1 MATDP
6 IKKIYIYNAHAYSFS
21 AAIDRP
27 FAHSK
32 EVHAGSAL
40 PTTGGFE
47 RARAENFRL
56 QECLSYTAAHSVV
69 SGNKNEKDGSYNA
82 LASATIEGLN
92 ILDMVTA
99 DRVVFRVSSKQYID
113 EPEPT
118 VLTLGT
124 RIENLR
130 IAGCPVQVEFDND
143 LFQRLGTYTTFMGE
157 YSGNQQT
164 REMLQT
170 RLLGTKPKSE
180 VPEYLHERYNW
191 FDKDRFASKGI
202 VLCTLVKE
210 IRTNCAELRIYGNV
224 VVVPQ
229 FGKIYFGEV
238 QLQRD
243 QREVS
248 TFRVELGSAV
258 GGSAGGPG
266 GTGGGTTYP

>member
-6 IKKIYIYNAHAYSFS
+6 ITKIYIYNAHAYSFS
-21 AAIDRP
+21 GAIDRP

-47 RARAENFRL
+47 KARAENFRL
-56 QECLSYTAAHSVV
+56 QESLSYSSAHSLV

-82 LASATIEGLN
+82 LATATIENLN

-99 DRVVFRVSSKQYID
+99 DRVVFRVSSKQYMD

-118 VLTLGT
+118 ILTLGT

-143 LFQRLGTYTTFMGE
+143 LFQRLGTYASFMGE

-170 RLLGTKPKSE
+170 RLLGSKPKSD
-180 VPEYLHERYNW
+180 VPEFLHERYNW
-191 FDKDRFASKGI
+191 FDKDKFASKGI
-202 VLCTLVKE
+202 ALCTLVKE
-210 IRTNCAELRIYGNV
+210 IKTNCPELRIYGNV

-238 QLQRD
+238 QLQRN

-258 GGSAGGPG
+258 GGSTNGPG
-266 GTGGGTTYP
+266 GSGGGSTYP

>member
-1 MATDP
+1 MDTEP
-6 IKKIYIYNAHAYSFS
+6 IKKTYIYNAHAYGFS
-21 AAIDRP
+21 GAIDRP

-47 RARAENFRL
+47 KARTENFRL
-56 QECLSYTAAHSVV
+56 QEVFTYGAAHTIV
-69 SGNKNEKDGSYNA
+69 SGNKNEKDGSFNA
-82 LASATIEGLN
+82 LASATLERLN

-99 DRVVFRVSSKQYID
+99 DRVVARVSSKQYID
-113 EPEPT
+113 ELEPT

-143 LFQRLGTYTTFMGE
+143 LFRRLATFKSFTDE
-157 YSGNQQT
+157 YHGNQQT
-164 REMLQT
+164 QQMLQT
-170 RLLGTKPKSE
+170 RLLGNKPKSD
-180 VPEYLHERYNW
+180 VPDFLHERYNW
-191 FDKDRFASKGI
+191 FDKDKFGSKGI

-210 IRTNCAELRIYGNV
+210 IKTNCPELQIYGNV

-229 FGKIYFGEV
+229 FGKIYFGEIA
-238 QLQRD
+238 LQRD
-243 QREVS
+243 QRELS

-258 GGSAGGPG
+258 GGSGGGPG
-266 GTGGGTTYP
+266 AGGGGSTYP

>member
-6 IKKIYIYNAHAYSFS
+6 IKKTYIYNAHAYGFS
-21 AAIDRP
+21 GAIDRP

-47 RARAENFRL
+47 KARAENFRL
-56 QECLSYTAAHSVV
+56 QEVFTYSAAHTLV
-69 SGNKNEKDGSYNA
+69 SGNKNERDGSYNA
-82 LASATIEGLN
+82 LASATLEGLN

-99 DRVVFRVSSKQYID
+99 DRVVARVSSKQYID

-130 IAGCPVQVEFDND
+130 IAGCRVEVEFDND
-143 LFQRLGTYTTFMGE
+143 LFRRLGTFKSFTDE
-157 YSGNQQT
+157 YHGNQQT
-164 REMLQT
+164 PQMLQT
-170 RLLGTKPKSE
+170 RLLGTKPKSD
-180 VPEYLHERYNW
+180 VPEFLHERYNW
-191 FDKDRFASKGI
+191 FDKDEFGSKGI
-202 VLCTLVKE
+202 VLCTVVKE
-210 IRTNCAELRIYGNV
+210 IKCNCPELQIYGNV

-229 FGKIYFGEV
+229 FGKIYFGEIA
-238 QLQRD
+238 LQRN
-243 QREVS
+243 QRELS

-258 GGSAGGPG
+258 GGSTNGPG
-266 GTGGGTTYP
+266 GAGGGSTYP

>member
-6 IKKIYIYNAHAYSFS
+6 IKKTYIYNAHAYGFS
-21 AAIDRP
+21 GAIDRP

-40 PTTGGFE
+40 PSTGGFE
-47 RARAENFRL
+47 KARAENFRL
-56 QECLSYTAAHSVV
+56 QEVFTYGAAHTVV
-69 SGNKNEKDGSYNA
+69 SGNKNEKDGSFNA
-82 LASATIEGLN
+82 LASATLEGLN

-99 DRVVFRVSSKQYID
+99 DRIVARVSSKQYID

-130 IAGCPVQVEFDND
+130 IAGCAVQVEFDND
-143 LFQRLGTYTTFMGE
+143 LFRRLGTFKSFLDE
-157 YSGNQQT
+157 YNGNQQT

-170 RLLGTKPKSE
+170 RLLGNKPKSD
-180 VPEYLHERYNW
+180 VPEFLHQRYNW
-191 FDKDRFASKGI
+191 FDKDKFGAKGI

-210 IRTNCAELRIYGNV
+210 IKTNCPELQIYGNV

-229 FGKIYFGEV
+229 FGKIYFGEIH
-238 QLQRD
+238 LQRD
-243 QREVS
+243 QRELS

-258 GGSAGGPG
+258 GGSSNGPG
-266 GTGGGTTYP
+266 GSGGGSTYP

>member
-6 IKKIYIYNAHAYSFS
+6 IKKTYIYNAHAYGFS
-21 AAIDRP
+21 GAIDRP

-56 QECLSYTAAHSVV
+56 QEVFTYGAAHTIV
-69 SGNKNEKDGSYNA
+69 SGNRNEKDGSFNA
-82 LASATIEGLN
+82 LASATLEGLN

-99 DRVVFRVSSKQYID
+99 DRVVARVSSKQYID
-113 EPEPT
+113 ELEPT
-118 VLTLGT
+118 ILTLGT

-143 LFQRLGTYTTFMGE
+143 LFRRFATFKSFMDE
-157 YSGNQQT
+157 YNGNQQT
-164 REMLQT
+164 QQVLQT
-170 RLLGTKPKSE
+170 RLLGNKPKSD
-180 VPEYLHERYNW
+180 VPDFLHERYNW
-191 FDKDRFASKGI
+191 FDKDKFGSKGI

-210 IRTNCAELRIYGNV
+210 IKTNCPELQIYGNV

-229 FGKIYFGEV
+229 FGKIYFGEIA
-238 QLQRD
+238 LQRD
-243 QREVS
+243 QRELS

-258 GGSAGGPG
+258 GGSGGGP
-266 GTGGGTTYP
+266 GTGGGGTTFP

>member
-6 IKKIYIYNAHAYSFS
+6 IKKTYIYNAHAYGFS
-21 AAIDRP
+21 GAIDRP

-40 PTTGGFE
+40 PSTGGFE
-47 RARAENFRL
+47 KARAENFRL
-56 QECLSYTAAHSVV
+56 QEVFTYGAAHTVV
-69 SGNKNEKDGSYNA
+69 SGNKNEKDGSFNA
-82 LASATIEGLN
+82 LASATLEGLN

-99 DRVVFRVSSKQYID
+99 DRIVARVSSKQYMD

-130 IAGCPVQVEFDND
+130 IAGCAVQVEFDND
-143 LFQRLGTYTTFMGE
+143 LFRRLGTFKSFLDE
-157 YSGNQQT
+157 YNGNQQT

-170 RLLGTKPKSE
+170 RLLGNKPKSD
-180 VPEYLHERYNW
+180 VPEFLHQRYNW
-191 FDKDRFASKGI
+191 FDKDKFGAKGI

-210 IRTNCAELRIYGNV
+210 IKTNCPELQIYGNV

-229 FGKIYFGEV
+229 FGKIYFGEIH
-238 QLQRD
+238 LQRD
-243 QREVS
+243 QRELS

-258 GGSAGGPG
+258 GGSSNGPG
-266 GTGGGTTYP
+266 GSGGGSTYP